1 MTEEVPAAATMLACN
16 GSVAPQDGPLQVI
29 GGLEEIAKSVGTVP
43 YTNAE
48 MSPGASP
55 AKENLEENSN
65 SLPED
70 IPPESF
76 AGEKRCQE
84 KREEN
89 AGTPQQGPA
98 DIQDTGTNGQRSG
111 EGPGGTA
118 GTGPAGTGTAGIG
131 TAGSGPAGTG
141 TAGTGPAGIGTAGT
155 GPAGTGTAGTGTAGT
170 GTAGIGTA
178 GTGTAGT
185 GTAGTGPAG
194 IGTAGIGP
202 VAAPGRE
209 VAETAPGSAE
219 PRGNA
224 AEEAEEEEAEE
235 EEDTE
240 EDEVQVIEIKKE
252 NSEASRLQQRDSGKQ
267 PSPPGSPGCN
277 SPLQKAGEP
286 PSLGK
291 KNDISRHSYSRYNTI
306 SYRRIRKGNTKQ
318 RIDEF
323 ESMMH
328 L

>member
-111 EGPGGTA
+111 E
-118 GTGPAGTGTAGIG
+118 
-131 TAGSGPAGTG
+131 
-141 TAGTGPAGIGTAGT
+141 
-155 GPAGTGTAGTGTAGT
+155 
-170 GTAGIGTA
+170 
-178 GTGTAGT
+178 
-185 GTAGTGPAG
+185 GTGPAG

>member
-1 MTEEVPAAATMLACN
+1 MTEEVPAAPSMPACN
-16 GSVAPQDGPLQVI
+16 GSVPPRDGPLQGI
-29 GGLEEIAKSVGTVP
+29 GGIDDIAKSLGTVP
-43 YTNAE
+43 YANADT
-48 MSPGASP
+48 SPDTSP
-55 AKENLEENSN
+55 AKESVEENRN
-65 SLPED
+65 SLAEVITPG
-70 IPPESF
+70 SF

-89 AGTPQQGPA
+89 DGTLRQGAA
-98 DIQDTGTNGQRSG
+98 DIQDTGTKGQGSG
-111 EGPGGTA
+111 EGPAGTA
-118 GTGPAGTGTAGIG
+118 GLPVVSAGPDTAAGTGREAAESP
-131 TAGSGPAGTG
+131 AGSAD
-141 TAGTGPAGIGTAGT
+141 
-155 GPAGTGTAGTGTAGT
+155 
-170 GTAGIGTA
+170 
-178 GTGTAGT
+178 
-185 GTAGTGPAG
+185 
-194 IGTAGIGP
+194 
-202 VAAPGRE
+202 
-209 VAETAPGSAE
+209 

-224 AEEAEEEEAEE
+224 TEEEEEEAE

-252 NSEASRLQQRDSGKQ
+252 NSEAPRPQQRERGKQ
-267 PSPPGSPGCN
+267 ASPPASPGCN
-277 SPLQKAGEP
+277 SPLEKPGEP

>member
-1 MTEEVPAAATMLACN
+1 MTEEVPAAATVPACN
-16 GSVAPQDGPLQVI
+16 GSVPPEDGPLQVI

-43 YTNAE
+43 YANAE
-48 MSPGASP
+48 MSPDTSP
-55 AKENLEENSN
+55 AKENLEESRN

-70 IPPESF
+70 ITPESF

-98 DIQDTGTNGQRSG
+98 DTQDTGTNGRGSG
-111 EGPGGTA
+111 EGPGGTV
-118 GTGPAGTGTAGIG
+118 GTGTA
-131 TAGSGPAGTG
+131 
-141 TAGTGPAGIGTAGT
+141 
-155 GPAGTGTAGTGTAGT
+155 
-170 GTAGIGTA
+170 
-178 GTGTAGT
+178 
-185 GTAGTGPAG
+185 
-194 IGTAGIGP
+194 
-202 VAAPGRE
+202 AAPGTE
-209 VAETAPGSAE
+209 VAETPPGSAE
-219 PRGNA
+219 PKGNA
-224 AEEAEEEEAEE
+224 AEEAEEEEEEAE

-252 NSEASRLQQRDSGKQ
+252 SSEASRLQQRDSGKQ

-277 SPLQKAGEP
+277 FPLEKAGEP

>member
-1 MTEEVPAAATMLACN
+1 MTEEIPAAATVPACN
-16 GSVAPQDGPLQVI
+16 GSVPLEDGPLQVI
-29 GGLEEIAKSVGTVP
+29 GGIEEIAKSVGTVP
-43 YTNAE
+43 YANAE
-48 MSPGASP
+48 TSPDTSP
-55 AKENLEENSN
+55 AKENPEENRN
-65 SLPED
+65 SLAED
-70 IPPESF
+70 IIPENF

-89 AGTPQQGPA
+89 VGTLQQGPA
-98 DIQDTGTNGQRSG
+98 DTQDTGTSGQGSG

-118 GTGPAGTGTAGIG
+118 GTATA
-131 TAGSGPAGTG
+131 
-141 TAGTGPAGIGTAGT
+141 
-155 GPAGTGTAGTGTAGT
+155 
-170 GTAGIGTA
+170 
-178 GTGTAGT
+178 
-185 GTAGTGPAG
+185 
-194 IGTAGIGP
+194 
-202 VAAPGRE
+202 AAPGSE
-209 VAETAPGSAE
+209 VTLPGSAH

-252 NSEASRLQQRDSGKQ
+252 NSEASRPQQRDSGKP
-267 PSPPGSPGCN
+267 PSPLASPGCN
-277 SPLQKAGEP
+277 SPLEKAAQQPGP
-286 PSLGK
+286 GK

>member
-1 MTEEVPAAATMLACN
+1 MTEEVPAAATMPACN
-16 GSVAPQDGPLQVI
+16 GSLPPQDGPLQVI
-29 GGLEEIAKSVGTVP
+29 GGLQEIAKSLGTVP
-43 YTNAE
+43 YANAE
-48 MSPGASP
+48 TSPDTSP
-55 AKENLEENSN
+55 AEENLEENIN

-70 IPPESF
+70 ITPENF
-76 AGEKRCQE
+76 AGEQRCQE

-98 DIQDTGTNGQRSG
+98 DIQDAGTNGQGSG
-111 EGPGGTA
+111 EGPA
-118 GTGPAGTGTAGIG
+118 
-131 TAGSGPAGTG
+131 
-141 TAGTGPAGIGTAGT
+141 
-155 GPAGTGTAGTGTAGT
+155 GTAGTGTV
-170 GTAGIGTA
+170 
-178 GTGTAGT
+178 
-185 GTAGTGPAG
+185 PA
-194 IGTAGIGP
+194 A
-202 VAAPGRE
+202 GRE
-209 VAETAPGSAE
+209 APETPAGSAE

-224 AEEAEEEEAEE
+224 PREEEEEEAAEE
-235 EEDTE
+235 DEDTE
-240 EDEVQVIEIKKE
+240 EDEVQVIEMKKE
-252 NSEASRLQQRDSGKQ
+252 SSEASRPQQRDKQ

-277 SPLQKAGEP
+277 SPLEKAGEP